1 MLISNGKTTD
11 LRINNNDSIRMDNNN
26 SKYYI
31 QTQQLKECMCL
42 RTDEFV
48 KEPIRI
54 KNKKSQEVTS
64 NTIAEIK
71 AQKYY
76 MSMSC

>member
-1 MLISNGKTTD
+1 MT
-11 LRINNNDSIRMDNNN
+11 
-26 SKYYI
+26 
-31 QTQQLKECMCL
+31 CL

-54 KNKKSQEVTS
+54 KNKISQEVTS

-71 AQKYY
+71 ALKYCL
-76 MSMSC
+76 SMSCQVFSKYNCEFILSVIINKYEEINF

>member
-1 MLISNGKTTD
+1 MLIFNGKTTD
-11 LRINNNDSIRMDNNN
+11 LRISNNDSIRMDNKN

-31 QTQQLKECMCL
+31 QIQQLKECMCL

-71 AQKYY
+71 ARKYY

>member
-1 MLISNGKTTD
+1 MEKQITFESVTMFPFVWT
-11 LRINNNDSIRMDNNN
+11 IQT

-54 KNKKSQEVTS
+54 KNKKTQEVTS
-64 NTIAEIK
+64 NII
-71 AQKYY
+71 
-76 MSMSC
+76 

>member
-1 MLISNGKTTD
+1 M
-11 LRINNNDSIRMDNNN
+11 
-26 SKYYI
+26 
-31 QTQQLKECMCL
+31 MCL

-54 KNKKSQEVTS
+54 KNKISQEVTS

-71 AQKYY
+71 ALKYY
-76 MSMSC
+76 LSMSCQVFNKYKLQHITVNLF